1 MIIMHHHIT
10 RRVIITSSYT
20 DYKTIQTL
28 NMSHNAIKPNLTRTL
43 GIGGP
48 FNYNRIVE
56 ANLLRGA
63 VGSVG

>member
-1 MIIMHHHIT
+1 MYLKL
-10 RRVIITSSYT
+10 VSSY
-20 DYKTIQTL
+20 YKIQTL

-48 FNYNRIVE
+48 LNYNRIVE